1 MDENVR
7 VLQDA
12 VAHAV
17 RSGERELSQLERS
30 VETVLAK
37 FQAAVAADSDQ
48 GDQLIV
54 DLSQFTAEFESD
66 VRGHLDAQRER
77 LATFNIAF
85 FGRTGAG
92 KSTLLSAF
100 GELDGGYVSPGDS
113 DWTTDVTEIEWQGCS
128 LWDTPGING
137 WGRTQ
142 KRAELEET
150 ARQAVDI
157 ADVVLLC
164 FDNQSQQASEF
175 GKVAQWVQAYGK
187 PTIAVLN
194 VRNLRWRHPAKVSS
208 QSARRSLSRAVGEH
222 ANNIRTELAKIDLG
236 GTPVVAIQSRRALFG
251 RAKEPFNGPA
261 VSNFNADRE
270 QFGAEYLAEWSNF
283 SVLEDLIAASI
294 AEGGAEL
301 RQTSLREGL
310 RGILDSRAARLDSI
324 RQEIDP
330 RIQFTGNRIDQFF
343 DTLGY
348 PEGESRDRYLKADAR
363 LVTLVEHGRGEPFTA
378 ASAGTLSRH
387 FDHLLQSHLSSVREA
402 TLRRADE
409 LVDKAIDENTQFTDE
424 DFQSVYSPSDL
435 QTAVDKIWAAKTAFL
450 QREIELAV
458 SEVVPD
464 VAETQTDGVTFDAIS
479 GTSSR
484 AGMALQGA
492 GLAAGA
498 AAGVIV
504 VPSVAA
510 IWNPVGWVGTSTA
523 IGLGVFAQ
531 ASKFVGGRLSKR
543 GEDGRAVAR
552 AAIQRD
558 SRSAV
563 QKTFE
568 SIEEDLRRQN
578 EVETWSLA
586 APVLVELLKQDV
598 ALRRSKTEFATLV
611 DALQNQSNAITHSF
625 ASQDVL
631 DRAGRRVLAS
641 RGVKSGAE
649 ADVWLGEDWFEH
661 NDERSSQQFEVDAAH
676 RATFAAQRESERDQL
691 REWLAGVWQVTSQSA
706 VEDWLHSVTEQLT
719 ANDLELG
726 EAIARV
732 THNEHPKPSVVILG
746 DYSAGKSSLVK
757 RLLVEMSGSVPDDLH
772 VRGSVATSTA
782 STYELDHI
790 RLVDTPGFQS
800 GKAAHDQQALEA
812 AAGAALVLVVVH
824 VNLLIGDMALLELI
838 VKGTDETV
846 AKDGRILYLINR
858 SDELGVDPTS
868 SPEDYLLL
876 RRRKADEL
884 IAALGSR
891 RIFVDKS
898 EVHALA
904 GDPFGEVG
912 GQLDVSR
919 GDFDSNRDWD
929 GVDPVVRTLD
939 TFSRKQSQAGR
950 TRATVD
956 EVCNVLLRRK
966 KELLLNVTGFDTESA
981 EIGAAVQAIANGE
994 RDAELLET
1002 SMRNRLKRIL
1012 EPHADK
1018 ARNSIRAAG
1027 KDDMAKVGE
1036 LTAGWLADPQLISE
1050 LDRFNRGVAQDIDTW
1065 FAKHASSIGRQLKSV
1080 ALAEGAALG
1089 VEGAFVGV
1097 TEGVNAAKIVAG
1109 SAHHTAKIAKAIGN
1123 RDTIYGIGKSLGVK
1137 FKPWGAVKAGGRVA
1151 KAAPILAAI
1160 GTAADAHAM
1169 YKGHKAGNDR
1179 EETRRGAIK
1188 FVDDAVQT
1196 AESELL
1202 LGTDNDGPVA
1212 ALHERSGVLAEHRRT
1227 LEKQNS
1233 DLQALVG
1240 AASTQIDQMT
1250 KLLEAASELFADE
1263 RSAR

>member
-7 VLQDA
+7 GLQDA

-30 VETVLAK
+30 VEAVLAK
-37 FQAAVAADSDQ
+37 FQAAVAADRGQ

-54 DLSQFTAEFESD
+54 DLSQFTAEFETD

-113 DWTTDVTEIEWQGCS
+113 DWTTDVAEIEWQGCS

-150 ARQAVDI
+150 ARQAVEI

-164 FDNQSQQASEF
+164 FDSQSQQTSEF

-187 PTIAVLN
+187 PAIAVLN

-236 GTPVVAIQSRRALFG
+236 GTPVVAIQSRRALFA
-251 RAKEPFNGPA
+251 RAKEPFKGPA
-261 VSNFNADRE
+261 FSNFNSDRE
-270 QFGAEYLAEWSNF
+270 QFGVEYLAEWSNF
-283 SVLEDLIAASI
+283 SVLENLIAASI

-324 RQEIDP
+324 RQKIDP
-330 RIQFTGNRIDQFF
+330 RIQFTENRIDQFF

-348 PEGESRDRYLKADAR
+348 PGGESRDRYLKADAR
-363 LVTLVEHGRGEPFTA
+363 LITFVEHGRGKPFTA
-378 ASAGTLSRH
+378 ASAGTLGRH

-458 SEVVPD
+458 SEVVPV
-464 VAETQTDGVTFDAIS
+464 VAETQTDGVAFDAIS

-492 GLAAGA
+492 GLAASA

-543 GEDGRAVAR
+543 GEDGRAAAR

-568 SIEEDLRRQN
+568 SIEQDLRRQN

-586 APVLVELLKQDV
+586 APVLVELLKQDL
-598 ALRRSKTEFATLV
+598 ALRRSRTELATLV

-631 DRAGRRVLAS
+631 DRAARRVLGS

-661 NDERSSQQFEVDAAH
+661 NDERSSQQSEVDAAH
-676 RATFAAQRESERDQL
+676 RATFAAQRETERDQL
-691 REWLAGVWQVTSQSA
+691 REWLAGVWQVSSQSA

-732 THNEHPKPSVVILG
+732 TQNEHPKPSVVILG

-757 RLLVEMSGSVPDDLH
+757 RLLVEMSGSIPDGLH
-772 VRGSVATSTA
+772 VRGSVATSTV
-782 STYELDHI
+782 SSYELDHI

-800 GKAAHDQQALEA
+800 GKADHDQQALEA

-824 VNLLIGDMALLELI
+824 VNLLIGDMDLLERI

-891 RIFVDKS
+891 GIFVDQS

-912 GQLDVSR
+912 GRLDVSR
-919 GDFDSNRDWD
+919 SDFDSNRDWD

-956 EVCNVLLRRK
+956 EVCNALLRRR
-966 KELLLNVTGFDTESA
+966 KELLLEVAGFETESA
-981 EIGAAVQAIANGE
+981 EVGAAIQAIANGE

-1002 SMRNRLKRIL
+1002 SMRNRLTRIL
-1012 EPHADK
+1012 EPHADR

-1027 KDDMAKVGE
+1027 KDDMAKLGE
-1036 LTAGWLADPQLISE
+1036 LTAGWLADPQLTSE
-1050 LDRFNRGVAQDIDTW
+1050 LDRFTRGAAQDIDSW
-1065 FAKHASSIGRQLKSV
+1065 FAKHSSSIERQLKSV
-1080 ALAEGAALG
+1080 GLAGGSILG

-1097 TEGVNAAKIVAG
+1097 TEGVNAAKVVAG

-1179 EETRRGAIK
+1179 EESRRGAIK

-1196 AESELL
+1196 AESKLL
-1202 LGTDNDGPVA
+1202 FGTDNDGPVA
-1212 ALHERSGVLAEHRRT
+1212 ALHERSVVLADHRRT
-1227 LEKQNS
+1227 LEQEND
-1233 DLQALVG
+1233 DLLALVR

-1250 KLLEAASELFADE
+1250 KLLEAASELFANE